1 MVAHLR
7 VLSWVFTSVGDRG
20 YSVLKH
26 TRIRAKTWSQL
37 ENDLYQIRKKEVS
50 SVDQIHNQYVDQI
63 HNQYE
68 EIPTK

>member
-7 VLSWVFTSVGDRG
+7 VFSWVFTFVGDRC
-20 YSVLKH
+20 YSVIEH

-50 SVDQIHNQYVDQI
+50 SVDQKHNQYVDQI
-63 HNQYE
+63 LINMM
-68 EIPTK
+68 I